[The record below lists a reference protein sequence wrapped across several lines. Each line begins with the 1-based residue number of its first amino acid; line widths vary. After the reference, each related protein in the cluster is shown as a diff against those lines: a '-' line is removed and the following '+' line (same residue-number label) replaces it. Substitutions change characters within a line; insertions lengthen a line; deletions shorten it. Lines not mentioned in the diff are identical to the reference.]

1 MGACWTWIIQDQL
14 LMRRIHEKRGLV
26 DLIQRN
32 QSPELSK
39 DLVWCTNFMA
49 VESVNE
55 VLEIE
60 VGKFEGSIDGNR
72 KYSGSPVSL

>member
-1 MGACWTWIIQDQL
+1 
-14 LMRRIHEKRGLV
+14 MRRIHEKRGLV

-32 QSPELSK
+32 QSRELSK

-60 VGKFEGSIDGNR
+60 VENIDDSIDGNR
-72 KYSGSPVSL
+72 KYPSSPVSL

>member
-1 MGACWTWIIQDQL
+1 
-14 LMRRIHEKRGLV
+14 MRRNHEKRGLV

-32 QSPELSK
+32 RSRRLSK

-49 VESVNE
+49 VENGNE
-55 VLEIE
+55 VLEMEIGE
-60 VGKFEGSIDGNR
+60 FEGSIDGNR